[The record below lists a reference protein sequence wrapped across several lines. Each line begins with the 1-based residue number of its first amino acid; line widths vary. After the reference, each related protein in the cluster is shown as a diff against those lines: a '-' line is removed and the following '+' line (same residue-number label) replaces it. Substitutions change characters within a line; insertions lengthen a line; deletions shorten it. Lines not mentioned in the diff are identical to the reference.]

1 MGEVAG
7 DAGATGVRPLD
18 GHVHP
23 TRDDAVARALS
34 EGLGGPVGEHA
45 GRHRW
50 WTPVRVLLALTAVCF
65 ALGMVQKSGCF
76 ERTWQDNQAGYAQMC
91 YSDLPYLYTGRGL
104 VERAWPY
111 SDDPAV
117 RERFPEVMEYPVGI
131 SYLAY
136 GTSLLTQAV
145 VGWPDLAPRQA
156 LATDQLFVDP
166 EVSQE
171 IRWFMVVSALVFAAL
186 ALLTTWFVAG
196 THRRRPWDAAML
208 AASPTLLLTGLINWD
223 LLAVALTAGAVWAWS
238 RERPV
243 LTGVMVG
250 LGTAAKLYPLFLL
263 GGVLVVCLRQ
273 RRYRELAVTIAVAV
287 AAWLVANLPALLT
300 GPEQWRVFWSFNSE
314 RGPDL
319 GSLWLVARDALDT
332 DITAHTVNVG
342 SWLFFGAWCLGVLV
356 LGLRAPQTPR
366 LAQLGFLVV
375 VGFLLVNKVYS
386 PQYVLWLLPLA
397 VLARPRWRDQVV
409 WQGAEILYFASVWWY
424 LGGYLAP
431 GGGGDAGFYWVAIVV
446 RVAGELY
453 LTALVVRDVL
463 RPERDPV
470 RAAPDLGGGSA
481 APGLPPG
488 GGAGQETTTRSNDVV
503 V

>member
-1 MGEVAG
+1 
-7 DAGATGVRPLD
+7 
-18 GHVHP
+18 
-23 TRDDAVARALS
+23 
-34 EGLGGPVGEHA
+34 
-45 GRHRW
+45 
-50 WTPVRVLLALTAVCF
+50 
-65 ALGMVQKSGCF
+65 
-76 ERTWQDNQAGYAQMC
+76 
-91 YSDLPYLYTGRGL
+91 
-104 VERAWPY
+104 
-111 SDDPAV
+111 
-117 RERFPEVMEYPVGI
+117 
-131 SYLAY
+131 
-136 GTSLLTQAV
+136 
-145 VGWPDLAPRQA
+145 
-156 LATDQLFVDP
+156 
-166 EVSQE
+166 
-171 IRWFMVVSALVFAAL
+171 
-186 ALLTTWFVAG
+186 
-196 THRRRPWDAAML
+196 
-208 AASPTLLLTGLINWD
+208 
-223 LLAVALTAGAVWAWS
+223 
-238 RERPV
+238 
-243 LTGVMVG
+243 
-250 LGTAAKLYPLFLL
+250 
-263 GGVLVVCLRQ
+263 
-273 RRYRELAVTIAVAV
+273 
-287 AAWLVANLPALLT
+287 ALLT

-332 DITAHTVNVG
+332 EITAHTVNVG

-463 RPERDPV
+463 RPEHDPV
-470 RAAPDLGGGSA
+470 RAAPDLGRGSA
-481 APGLPPG
+481 APGPPPG